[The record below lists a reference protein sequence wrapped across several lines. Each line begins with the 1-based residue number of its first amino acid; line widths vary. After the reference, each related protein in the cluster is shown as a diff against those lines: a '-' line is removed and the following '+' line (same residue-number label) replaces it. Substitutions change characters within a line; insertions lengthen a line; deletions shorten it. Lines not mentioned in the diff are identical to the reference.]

1 MITPTCSDTIVPYLG
16 GEFSLKITLIT
27 ISIAFKVKINS

>member
-16 GEFSLKITLIT
+16 GAFPFKITLIT
-27 ISIAFKVKINS
+27 ISVAFESTINT